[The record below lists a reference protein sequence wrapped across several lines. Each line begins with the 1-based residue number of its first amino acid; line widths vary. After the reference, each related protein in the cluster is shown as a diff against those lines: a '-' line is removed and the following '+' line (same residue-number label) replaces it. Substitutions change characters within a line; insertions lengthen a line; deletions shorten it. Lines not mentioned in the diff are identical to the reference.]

1 MTAPIPYFDGH
12 NDALLR
18 LYKDESGAAV
28 TDFINGSQKGHID
41 LPRAREGGFVGGL
54 FALFSPP
61 KGKPPNFSAAGGP
74 LNIPLPPMLPA
85 EEAATSVLGEVATLL
100 RVIEAADGAVT
111 LCTDTAA
118 IRAAIARQSLAV
130 VLHIEGAEA
139 IGPDLHM
146 LDVLHAVGL
155 RSVGPLWS
163 RPNIFGHGV
172 PMSFPGSP
180 DIGDGLTD
188 AGKRLVRECNRRK
201 IMLDVSHLNEKG
213 FWDIV
218 ALSEAPVI
226 ATHSNVH
233 AIAASPRNL
242 TAKQLDAIRDSD
254 GLVGV
259 TFATSYLRTDGAM
272 SPDTAMDLLVRHI
285 DGLIERLGEDRVGI
299 GSDFDGAAIPAAI
312 GSVAGSQKLFE
323 ALRTHGYDDALLRKI
338 GAENWLAVL
347 ERTWGR

>member
-1 MTAPIPYFDGH
+1 MSAPIPYFDGH
-12 NDALLR
+12 NDSLLR
-18 LYKDESGAAV
+18 LYKDDSGTAV
-28 TDFINGSQKGHID
+28 ADFLKGSAKGHID
-41 LPRAREGGFVGGL
+41 LPRARQGGFVGGL

-61 KGKPPNFSAAGGP
+61 NGKPPNFAAGGGP
-74 LNIPLPPMLPA
+74 LNIPLPPTLPA
-85 EEAATSVLGEVATLL
+85 YEAASSVIGEVAMLF
-100 RVIEAADGAVT
+100 RVIEASVGAVT
-111 LCTDTAA
+111 LCTSVAE

-130 VLHIEGAEA
+130 ALHIEGADA
-139 IGPDLHM
+139 IDADLYL

-155 RSVGPLWS
+155 RSLGPLWS

-188 AGKRLVRECNRRK
+188 AGKRLVRECNRRR

-218 ALSEAPVI
+218 ALSDAPVI

-233 AIAASPRNL
+233 AIAESPRNL
-242 TAKQLDAIRDSD
+242 TARQLDAIRDSG

-259 TFATSYLRTDGAM
+259 TFATSYLRTDGLM

-323 ALRTHGYDDALLRKI
+323 ALRQHGYDEPLLRRI
-338 GAENWLAVL
+338 GAENWLAAL
-347 ERTWGR
+347 ERTWGA

>member
-1 MTAPIPYFDGH
+1 MSAPIPYFDGH

-18 LYKDESGAAV
+18 LYKDDSATAV
-28 TDFINGSQKGHID
+28 ADFITGSAKGHID
-41 LPRAREGGFVGGL
+41 LPRAREGGMVGGL

-61 KGKPPNFSAAGGP
+61 KGKPVNFSAATGP
-74 LNIPLPPMLPA
+74 LNVPLAAALPA
-85 EEAATSVLGEVATLL
+85 EEATTAVLGEIAILL
-100 RVIEAADGAVT
+100 RVIEAANGAVA
-111 LCTDTAA
+111 LCTDIAA
-118 IRAAIARQSLAV
+118 IRSAIAKQSLAV
-130 VLHIEGAEA
+130 VLHIEGADA
-139 IGPDLHM
+139 IDEDLHL
-146 LDVLHAVGL
+146 LDVLHALGL
-155 RSVGPLWS
+155 RSLGPLWS

-218 ALSEAPVI
+218 ALSDAPVI

-233 AIAASPRNL
+233 AIAESPRNL
-242 TAKQLDAIRDSD
+242 TAKQLDAIRESD

-259 TFATSYLRTDGAM
+259 TFATSYLRTDGLM
-272 SPDTAMDLLVRHI
+272 SADTAMELLVRHI

-312 GSVAGSQKLFE
+312 GSVAGSQTLFE
-323 ALRTHGYDDALLRKI
+323 ALRRHGYGEPLLKKI
-338 GAENWLAVL
+338 GAENWLAAL
-347 ERTWGR
+347 ERTWGA